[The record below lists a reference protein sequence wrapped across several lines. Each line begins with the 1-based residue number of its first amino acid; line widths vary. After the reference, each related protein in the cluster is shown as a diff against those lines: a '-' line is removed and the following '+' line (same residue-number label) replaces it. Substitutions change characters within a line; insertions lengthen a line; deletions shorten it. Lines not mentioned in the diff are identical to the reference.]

1 MTTNRYFELND
12 PAHNHHKFWEVVLDG
27 TVVNVYFGRI
37 GTKGQCQVKTFP
49 TAGAAAAHVSRLIH
63 EKKMKGYVEKPSGK
77 TKTAQVPLAKPAS
90 APAPSPP
97 PPPEAPVLPK
107 PGLLPRSRMRVG
119 RMRRRSDADET

>member
-1 MTTNRYFELND
+1 MIDRYFELND
-12 PAHNHHKFWEVVLDG
+12 STHNHHKFWEVVLDG

-49 TAGAAAAHVSRLIH
+49 AAGMACAHVSRLIH
-63 EKKMKGYVEKPSGK
+63 EKEIKGYVEKPSGK
-77 TKTAQVPLAKPAS
+77 TKTAQAPLAKPAT
-90 APAPSPP
+90 AQPPSP

-119 RMRRRSDADET
+119 RIRRRKDEDES